1 MNKRTDVIEIK
12 ENIEIHADVSRRTA
26 TAVILKNAKI
36 SYSRRRSYRRFKSG
50 QFISNFEEQKFS
62 TLSDPLTSVRNLS
75 NSGDT
80 PVEINYLTNETISF
94 LPRPLRYTRKQKGR
108 QNLKGKTDFKCIKNT
123 YIATKIKSTSAH

>member
-12 ENIEIHADVSRRTA
+12 ENIEIHADVSRRT
-26 TAVILKNAKI
+26 TSAVILKNAKI

-50 QFISNFEEQKFS
+50 QFISNFEEQKFL
-62 TLSDPLTSVRNLS
+62 TLIDPLTSVRNLS

-94 LPRPLRYTRKQKGR
+94 LRGSPTIAVHEETKEQTK
-108 QNLKGKTDFKCIKNT
+108 LKKKNRFQV
-123 YIATKIKSTSAH
+123 Y